1 FIIQVITHNHQTF
14 FMIKSL
20 LLYLSLSISIGGFCQ
35 TSQFKIYDL
44 KKKRLLVKITGVYIY
59 SINQGNIDIDSAM
72 VLSCSANKIPVSLSY
87 DEGYNDGK
95 YLLESEMVDNNNI
108 TPELKILANSQKTD
122 RVKLLLQLGSHYLFK
137 PGNKKEDLQK
147 ALLYTKQ
154 AVELINQLKT
164 PKWQQQSNILLGKYY
179 FQAGNM
185 TESQAIFSAVT
196 KNCRKLNDKKAL
208 ADALENQG
216 TFLLDNN
223 PNKEKILTEAMLLY
237 KETGDKEKEAETLM
251 KLVTVHFW
259 TGNLPLAKKESI
271 QAYNFLKK
279 IGFKHTHYNAATI
292 SYIDLVLKNQ
302 KEALFYAIDGVK
314 TMEATQDLALAD
326 NFYLRLGSIY
336 HQMGNLQEAMQLFK
350 KSTEI
355 GQKNSTNTWYKSFIS
370 YIGTLSDLG
379 KHKES
384 LDYLTKTTERYPP
397 DNTFDKLLIARTA
410 AMSYNKIGNYKLAEK
425 NYILIEK
432 YIPQLLSPQT
442 AFDIN
447 IIYTEMSFFYAKMG
461 QATKAKYCAD
471 QVLSI
476 KNKYKIK
483 FNYDLLDLSLFKID
497 SLSGNYLSAIQHYQ
511 KYKKSSD
518 SITNYSKRKEIE
530 RLRFEYETAQKEQNI
545 KSLETQTKLQQG
557 KLDESNLLIK
567 LSIASVL
574 SLLIIIGLLYNLYR
588 VKQRNN
594 KKLEIKEKEIIL
606 KNTNLQ
612 HLLDEKEWLMKE
624 IHHRV
629 KNNLQTV
636 ISLLNSQSAYVDND
650 MALSTIKSSQ
660 HRIHAMSLIHQKL
673 YMSENIST
681 INMPVYI
688 KELVEY
694 LKDSFQLKQ
703 RIRFEIKIEQLEL
716 DVVQAVP
723 LGLIINEAVTNS
735 IKYAFPND
743 QEGLI
748 FITLV
753 SKNTNH
759 YLLSIQDNGI
769 GIPIEFKEKANSFGM
784 SLIKGLSDDLEGTF
798 SIENS
803 NGTLLKLNFEKV
815 ILDKQKKI

>member
-1 FIIQVITHNHQTF
+1 
-14 FMIKSL
+14 MIKSL
-20 LLYLSLSISIGGFCQ
+20 LLYLFLSISIGSFCQ
-35 TSQFKIYDL
+35 APQFKSYDI

-59 SINQGNIDIDSAM
+59 SINQGNIDLDSAM
-72 VLSCSANKIPVSLSY
+72 VIACNANKVPVSLSY
-87 DEGYNDGK
+87 DEGYNDGN
-95 YLLESEMVDNNNI
+95 YLPGSEMVDDNNI
-108 TPELKILANSQKTD
+108 TAASKILAKSQKTD
-122 RVKLLLQLGSHYLFK
+122 RIKLLLQLGSHYLFK
-137 PGNKKEDLQK
+137 PGNKKEDLQN
-147 ALLYTKQ
+147 AFLYIKQ
-154 AVELINQLKT
+154 AVNLSNQLKIQ
-164 PKWQQQSNILLGKYY
+164 KWIQQSNILLGKYY

-185 TESQAIFSAVT
+185 AESQSLFSAVT
-196 KNCRKLNDKKAL
+196 KKCRELNDKKAL

-223 PNKEKILTEAMLLY
+223 PDKEKILNEAMLLY
-237 KETGDKEKEAETLM
+237 KETGNKIKEAETLM
-251 KLVTVHFW
+251 KLVSVHFW

-271 QAYNFLKK
+271 QAHNFLKK
-279 IGFKHTHYNAATI
+279 IGFPYTHYNAATI
-292 SYIDLVLKNQ
+292 AYIDFALKDQ
-302 KEALFYAIDGVK
+302 QEALYYAIDGVK
-314 TMEATQDLALAD
+314 TMEATQDLVVAD
-326 NFYLRLGSIY
+326 NFYMRLGSIY
-336 HQMGNLQEAMQLFK
+336 HQMGNIQEAAQLFK
-350 KSTEI
+350 KSIEI
-355 GQKNSTNTWYKSFIS
+355 GQKNLNSRSWYKNFIS
-370 YIGTLSDLG
+370 YIGALSHLG
-379 KHKES
+379 RDKEAI
-384 LDYLTKTTERYPP
+384 DYLKKTTEQYPP

-410 AMSYNKIGNYKLAEK
+410 AISYNKIGNDKLAEK
-425 NYILIEK
+425 NYVLIEK
-432 YIPQLLSPQT
+432 YIPQILSPQT
-442 AFDIN
+442 AFDSY
-447 IIYTEMSFFYAKMG
+447 IIYTEMSLFYAKMG
-461 QATKAKYCAD
+461 QTAKAKYCLD

-476 KNKYKIK
+476 KSKYKIK
-483 FNYDLLDLSLFKID
+483 YNFDLLDLTLFKID
-497 SLSGNYLSAIQHYQ
+497 SLSGKYLSAIAHYQ
-511 KYKKSSD
+511 KFKKSSD
-518 SITNYSKRKEIE
+518 SVTNYSKRKEIE
-530 RLRFEYETAQKEQNI
+530 RLRFEYETSQKEQNI
-545 KSLETQTKLQQG
+545 KSLQTQAKLQQS

-660 HRIHAMSLIHQKL
+660 HRIHSMSLIHQKL

-681 INMPVYI
+681 INMPVYV

-694 LKDSFQLKQ
+694 LKDSFNLKQ
-703 RIRFEIKIEQLEL
+703 RIRFEIEIEQLEL

-743 QEGLI
+743 QDGI
-748 FITLV
+748 ISITLIATD
-753 SKNTNH
+753 TNKH
-759 YLLSIQDNGI
+759 LLSIQDNGI
-769 GIPIEFKEKANSFGM
+769 GIPSKFKEKTNSFGM

-798 SIENS
+798 SIENN
-803 NGTLLKLNFEKV
+803 NGTLLQLSFEKI
-815 ILDKQKKI
+815 ILHKKNKKNIINSKTIV

>member
-1 FIIQVITHNHQTF
+1 
-14 FMIKSL
+14 MIKSL
-20 LLYLSLSISIGGFCQ
+20 LLYLALAISIGGFCQ
-35 TSQFKIYDL
+35 PSPLKVYDI
-44 KKKRLLVKITGVYIY
+44 KKKRLLIKITGVYIY

-72 VLSCSANKIPVSLSY
+72 VLACSANKVPVSLSY
-87 DEGYNDGK
+87 DEGYNDGE
-95 YLLESEMVDNNNI
+95 YLLESKILDNNNI

-154 AVELINQLKT
+154 AVELSNHLKI

-208 ADALENQG
+208 AEALENRG
-216 TFLLDNN
+216 TYLLDNN
-223 PNKEKILTEAMLLY
+223 PDKEKLLTEAMLLY

-259 TGNLPLAKKESI
+259 NGNLPLAKKESI

-279 IGFKHTHYNAATI
+279 IGFKHTHYNAGTI

-336 HQMGNLQEAMQLFK
+336 HQMGNIQEAMQLFK

-355 GQKNSTNTWYKSFIS
+355 GQKNLNNRNWYKSFIS
-370 YIGTLSDLG
+370 YIGALSQLG
-379 KHKES
+379 RHKEA
-384 LDYLTKTTERYPP
+384 LDYLKKTTEQYPP
-397 DNTFDKLLIARTA
+397 DNTFDKVLIARTA
-410 AMSYNKIGNYKLAEK
+410 ALCYDKIGNTKLAEK
-425 NYILIEK
+425 NYDLIEK
-432 YIPQLLSPQT
+432 NIPQLISPQT

-447 IIYTEMSFFYAKMG
+447 IIYAEMSFFYAKIG
-461 QATKAKYCAD
+461 QAVKAKYCAD
-471 QVLSI
+471 KVLSI

-497 SLSGNYLSAIQHYQ
+497 SLSGKYLSAIDHYQ
-511 KYKKSSD
+511 KYKRSSD

-530 RLRFEYETAQKEQNI
+530 RLRFEFETAQKEQNI
-545 KSLETQTKLQQG
+545 KSLQTQAKLQQG
-557 KLDESNLLIK
+557 KLDESNLLIN
-567 LSIASVL
+567 LSMAFL
-574 SLLIIIGLLYNLYR
+574 LLLLIIIGLLYNLYR
-588 VKQRNN
+588 VKQKNN
-594 KKLEIKEKEIIL
+594 EKLEIKEKEISL

-681 INMPVYI
+681 INMPIYI

-694 LKDSFQLKQ
+694 LKDSFHLKQ

-735 IKYAFPND
+735 IKYAFPNNQD
-743 QEGLI
+743 CI
-748 FITLV
+748 ISITLIATDV
-753 SKNTNH
+753 NH

-769 GIPIEFKEKANSFGM
+769 GIPAAFKEKTNSFGM

-798 SIENS
+798 SIENN

-815 ILDKQKKI
+815 ILDKQKNIR

>member
-1 FIIQVITHNHQTF
+1 
-14 FMIKSL
+14 MIKSL
-20 LLYLSLSISIGGFCQ
+20 LLYLAFAISIGGFCQ
-35 TSQFKIYDL
+35 PPPLKVYDI

-72 VLSCSANKIPVSLSY
+72 VLACSANKIPVSLSY
-87 DEGYNDGK
+87 DEGYNDGN
-95 YLLESEMVDNNNI
+95 YLLGSKMVDNNNI
-108 TPELKILANSQKTD
+108 TAASKILAKSQKTD
-122 RVKLLLQLGSHYLFK
+122 RVKLLLQLSSHYLFK
-137 PGNKKEDLQK
+137 PGSKKEDLQN
-147 ALLYTKQ
+147 ALLYIKQ
-154 AVELINQLKT
+154 AVDLSNQLKT
-164 PKWQQQSNILLGKYY
+164 PKWQQQSNILFGKYY

-185 TESQAIFSAVT
+185 TQSQSFFSRVT
-196 KNCRKLNDKKAL
+196 KTCRELNDKKAL
-208 ADALENQG
+208 ANALENQG

-223 PNKEKILTEAMLLY
+223 PDKEKILTEAMLLY

-336 HQMGNLQEAMQLFK
+336 HQMGNIEEAAQLFK

-355 GQKNSTNTWYKSFIS
+355 GQKNPNSRSWYKNFIS
-370 YIGTLSDLG
+370 YIGALSQLG
-379 KHKES
+379 RHKEA
-384 LDYLTKTTERYPP
+384 LDYLKKTTEQYPP
-397 DNTFDKLLIARTA
+397 DNTFDKVLIARTA
-410 AMSYNKIGNYKLAEK
+410 ALCNDKIGNTELAEK
-425 NYILIEK
+425 NYVFIEK
-432 YIPQLLSPQT
+432 YIPQLISPQT

-447 IIYTEMSFFYAKMG
+447 IIYAEMSFFYAKMG
-461 QATKAKYCAD
+461 QTAKAKYCAD
-471 QVLSI
+471 KVLSI
-476 KNKYKIK
+476 KDKYKIK

-497 SLSGNYLSAIQHYQ
+497 SLSGKYLSAIAHYQ
-511 KYKKSSD
+511 KFKKSED
-518 SITNYSKRKEIE
+518 SITNYSKSKEIE

-545 KSLETQTKLQQG
+545 KSLQTQTKLQQS

-567 LSIASVL
+567 LSIG
-574 SLLIIIGLLYNLYR
+574 SLLLLLIVLGLLYNLYR
-588 VKQRNN
+588 VKQKSN
-594 KKLEIKEKEIIL
+594 KKLEIKEKEISL

-735 IKYAFPND
+735 IKYAFPNNQD
-743 QEGLI
+743 GI
-748 FITLV
+748 ISITLV
-753 SKNTNH
+753 AIDTNQH
-759 YLLSIQDNGI
+759 LLSIQDNGI
-769 GIPIEFKEKANSFGM
+769 GIPAEFKEKTNSFGL

-798 SIENS
+798 SIENN

-815 ILDKQKKI
+815 ILDKQNRKI

>member
-1 FIIQVITHNHQTF
+1 MIYIQ
-14 FMIKSL
+14 
-20 LLYLSLSISIGGFCQ
+20 
-35 TSQFKIYDL
+35 
-44 KKKRLLVKITGVYIY
+44 
-59 SINQGNIDIDSAM
+59 
-72 VLSCSANKIPVSLSY
+72 
-87 DEGYNDGK
+87 
-95 YLLESEMVDNNNI
+95 
-108 TPELKILANSQKTD
+108 
-122 RVKLLLQLGSHYLFK
+122 
-137 PGNKKEDLQK
+137 
-147 ALLYTKQ
+147 Q
-154 AVELINQLKT
+154 AVDLSNQLKIQ
-164 PKWQQQSNILLGKYY
+164 KWIQQSNILLCKYY

-185 TESQAIFSAVT
+185 TESQSLFSAVT
-196 KNCRKLNDKKAL
+196 KNCRELNDKKAL

-223 PNKEKILTEAMLLY
+223 PDKEKILTEAMNLY
-237 KETGDKEKEAETLM
+237 KETGNKVKEAETLM

-292 SYIDLVLKNQ
+292 AYIDLVLKNQ

-314 TMEATQDLALAD
+314 TMEATQDLAVAD
-326 NFYLRLGSIY
+326 NFYMRLGSIY
-336 HQMGNLQEAMQLFK
+336 HQMGNVEESAQLFK

-355 GQKNSTNTWYKSFIS
+355 GQKNPNSQSWYKNFIS
-370 YIGTLSDLG
+370 YVGALSELG
-379 KHKES
+379 HHKEA
-384 LDYLTKTTERYPP
+384 LDYLKKTTERYPP
-397 DNTFDKLLIARTA
+397 DNLFDKILIARTA
-410 AMSYNKIGNYKLAEK
+410 ALSYEKLGNMKLAEK
-425 NYILIEK
+425 NYEIIEK
-432 YIPQLLSPQT
+432 YSPQLITPQT
-442 AFDIN
+442 AYDIA
-447 IIYTEMSFFYAKMG
+447 IMLSEMSLFYATTGKT
-461 QATKAKYCAD
+461 AKAKISAYK
-471 QVLSI
+471 VFSI
-476 KNKYKIK
+476 NNKYSLE
-483 FNYDLLDLSLFKID
+483 FNYHVLDLSLFKID
-497 SLSGNYLSAIQHYQ
+497 SVSGKYLSAIKHYQ
-511 KYKKSSD
+511 KFKKSND
-518 SITNYSKRKEIE
+518 SITNYSKHKEIE

-545 KSLETQTKLQQG
+545 KSLQTQAKLQQS

-567 LSIASVL
+567 LSIGSL
-574 SLLIIIGLLYNLYR
+574 LLLLIIIGLLYNLYR

-594 KKLEIKEKEIIL
+594 KELEIKEKEISL
-606 KNTNLQ
+606 KNSNLQ

-660 HRIHAMSLIHQKL
+660 HRIHSMSLIHQKL

-688 KELVEY
+688 KELIEY
-694 LKDSFQLKQ
+694 LKDSFQLRQ
-703 RIRFEIKIEQLEL
+703 RIRFEIKVEQLEL

-743 QEGLI
+743 QDGIISIIL
-748 FITLV
+748 TATD
-753 SKNTNH
+753 TNQ

-769 GIPIEFKEKANSFGM
+769 GIPAEFKEKTNSFGL

-798 SIENS
+798 SIENN

-815 ILDKQKKI
+815 ILENQNRKI

>member
-1 FIIQVITHNHQTF
+1 
-14 FMIKSL
+14 MIKSL
-20 LLYLSLSISIGGFCQ
+20 LLYLALAISIGSFCQ
-35 TSQFKIYDL
+35 TPEFKIYDI
-44 KKKRLLVKITGVYIY
+44 KKQRLLVKITGVYIY

-72 VLSCSANKIPVSLSY
+72 VLACSANKIPVSLSY
-87 DEGYNDGK
+87 DEGYNDGN
-95 YLLESEMVDNNNI
+95 YLTGSEMMNNNNI
-108 TPELKILANSQKTD
+108 TAASKILAKSQKKD
-122 RVKLLLQLGSHYLFK
+122 RIKLLLQLGSHYLFK
-137 PGNKKEDLQK
+137 PGNKKEDLQN
-147 ALLYTKQ
+147 ALLYIKQ
-154 AVELINQLKT
+154 AVELSNQLKI

-179 FQAGNM
+179 FQAGNIA
-185 TESQAIFSAVT
+185 ESQAIFSVVT
-196 KNCRKLNDKKAL
+196 KKCRKLNNKKAL

-216 TFLLDNN
+216 TFLLNNN
-223 PNKEKILTEAMLLY
+223 PNKEKNLSEAMLLY

-302 KEALFYAIDGVK
+302 KEALFYAIDAVK
-314 TMEATQDLALAD
+314 TMEATQDFIVAEH
-326 NFYLRLGSIY
+326 FYMRLGIVY
-336 HQMGNLQEAMQLFK
+336 DHMGNFEEAAQLLK
-350 KSTEI
+350 KSVEI
-355 GQKNSTNTWYKSFIS
+355 GQKDPNSRTWYKSFLT
-370 YIGTLSDLG
+370 YLRTLTQL
-379 KHKES
+379 KRYKEAI
-384 LDYLTKTTERYPP
+384 DYLKKISEQYPP
-397 DNTFDKLLIARTA
+397 DNLLDKMLLAHNA
-410 AMSYNKIGNYKLAEK
+410 AECYDKIGNTKLAEQ
-425 NYILIEK
+425 NYLIVEK
-432 YIPQLLSPQT
+432 YIPQLITPQT
-442 AFDIN
+442 AFDVAITYSE
-447 IIYTEMSFFYAKMG
+447 ISLFYAKMG
-461 QATKAKYCAD
+461 QASKAKFYAD
-471 QVLSI
+471 KVFKVSHD
-476 KNKYKIK
+476 YKLR
-483 FNYDLLDLSLFKID
+483 FNYHILDISLFKID
-497 SLSGNYLSAIQHYQ
+497 SLSGNYLSAIGHYQ
-511 KYKKSSD
+511 KFKRSLD

-530 RLRFEYETAQKEQNI
+530 ELRFKYETAQKEHNI
-545 KSLETQTKLQQG
+545 QLLQTQTKLQQG

-567 LSIASVL
+567 LSIGF
-574 SLLIIIGLLYNLYR
+574 LLLLLVIIGLLYNMYR
-588 VKQRNN
+588 VKQRTNE
-594 KKLEIKEKEIIL
+594 KLEIKEKEINL
-606 KNTNLQ
+606 KNINLQ

-636 ISLLNSQSAYVDND
+636 ISLLNSQSAYVDDD

-743 QEGLI
+743 QNGI
-748 FITLV
+748 ISITLV
-753 SKNTNH
+753 AIDTNQH
-759 YLLSIQDNGI
+759 LLSIQDNGI
-769 GIPIEFKEKANSFGM
+769 GIPAEFKEKSNSFGL

-798 SIENS
+798 SIENN

-815 ILDKQKKI
+815 ILDKQNRKI